1 MKKKPINV
9 LIVTFFFVLSTITTA
24 LHELAPH
31 HHSVNCPVCLVD
43 NHVFAGDVVKDVV
56 DTIELEIYDDYIF
69 SASQRKEVFLTTF
82 HSRAP
87 PSFSS
92 L

>member
-43 NHVFAGDVVKDVV
+43 NHVLSGDVINDIA
-56 DTIELEIYDDYIF
+56 DNIAIPIYDDYIF

-87 PSFSS
+87 PSSS